1 MRKCGPRQEGGQE
14 KSGGAPREERRE
26 GGKRSRKGKSAE
38 WRKRVPAPVSRQNKK
53 REEGEVGS
61 GKLKTILQVT
71 PDSGC
76 LEVSRS
82 RVQMRQQSP
91 PAHGGVG
98 VKVAASDAASLAR
111 QL

>member
-1 MRKCGPRQEGGQE
+1 M
-14 KSGGAPREERRE
+14 
-26 GGKRSRKGKSAE
+26 
-38 WRKRVPAPVSRQNKK
+38 PAPVSRQNKK
-53 REEGEVGS
+53 REEGEMGS

-91 PAHGGVG
+91 PAQGGVG
-98 VKVAASDAASLAR
+98 VKLAASVAASLAR

>member
-1 MRKCGPRQEGGQE
+1 
-14 KSGGAPREERRE
+14 
-26 GGKRSRKGKSAE
+26 
-38 WRKRVPAPVSRQNKK
+38 VPAPVSRQNKK
-53 REEGEVGS
+53 REEGEVGKQPWS
-61 GKLKTILQVT
+61 SVCRLKTILQVT
-71 PDSGC
+71 QDSGC